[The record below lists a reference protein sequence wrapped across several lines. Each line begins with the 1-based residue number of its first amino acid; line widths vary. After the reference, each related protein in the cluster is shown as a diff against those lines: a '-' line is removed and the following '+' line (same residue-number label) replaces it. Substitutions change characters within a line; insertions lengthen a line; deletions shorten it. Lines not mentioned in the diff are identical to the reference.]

1 MTGVTHKIN
10 SPVDVFRHIDM
21 GHNDVCWEWK
31 GGLNE
36 KDGRPYFTVNG
47 KRRAAYLIVLELHS
61 GIKKQKNAMAI
72 HSCDN
77 PVCCNPFHLRWGTH
91 QDNMNDMKERDR
103 HGLPKI
109 VVRAILRLRAGG
121 KTQSEIAE
129 LYGVSR
135 EAISAI
141 DTGRGK
147 KLTPIKGVDTE
158 EDSD

>member
-1 MTGVTHKIN
+1 MPRKNLPT
-10 SPVDVFRHIDM
+10 DVFKHIDM
-21 GHNDVCWEWK
+21 KGGDPDVCWPWMGK
-31 GGLNE
+31 LNA
-36 KDGRPYFTVNG
+36 KDGRPYITINSL
-47 KRRAAYLIVLELHS
+47 RRPAYCIVLELHS
-61 GIKKQKNAMAI
+61 GVPQKAQVVRHN
-72 HSCDN
+72 CDN
-77 PVCCNPFHLRWGTH
+77 PICCNPHHLVWGTH

-103 HGLPKI
+103 HGLPKT
-109 VVRAILRLRAGG
+109 VVRAILRLRAEG

-147 KLTPIKGVDTE
+147 KLTPIKRVDTE